1 MQNLLKVKSLV
12 TIAII
17 LAFFGVV
24 QFTISQEIMP
34 PFIALNLILICV
46 YIILSSSLNLING
59 FTGQFSIGH
68 AGFMAVGAYCSAIV
82 TVKLAPEISAYIPLA
97 DPKPVL
103 LLIGILFGALV
114 AGLTGFLIGLPTL
127 RLKGDY
133 LAIATLGFGE
143 IVRIVFL
150 NSTYLGRASG
160 LILPQIASWPWFFF
174 IMVISVLL
182 IKNFVNST
190 HGRACISIR
199 ENEIAA
205 EAMGVNTT
213 RYKVMA
219 FSIGAFFAGVAGALY
234 ANYMF
239 IIQPNT
245 FGFLKSFDIL
255 VMVVLGGMGSITGSI
270 VGAVVMTGLYAGLAE
285 FPEWRMVIA
294 AVLLVA
300 MMLFR
305 PQGLLG
311 SKEFSFNF
319 LGKKGERDGAA

>member
-1 MQNLLKVKSLV
+1 MRNILTSKNILI
-12 TIAII
+12 TAIL
-17 LAFFGVV
+17 LAFFAAT
-24 QFTISQEIMP
+24 QFAISQAILP
-34 PFIALNLILICV
+34 PFFTLNLMLICI
-46 YIILSSSLNLING
+46 YIILSVSLNLING

-68 AGFMAVGAYCSAIV
+68 AGFMSVGAYFSAII
-82 TVKLAPEISAYIPLA
+82 TVKLAPKIAPLIPLA

-103 LLIGILFGALV
+103 LLIGLILGAII

-150 NSTYLGRASG
+150 NSDYLGRASG
-160 LILPQIASWPWFFF
+160 LIVPKSASWPWFFF
-174 IMVISVLL
+174 IMVISVII
-182 IKNFVNST
+182 IKNFVTST

-205 EAMGVNTT
+205 EAMGINTT

-219 FSIGAFFAGVAGALY
+219 FSIGALFAGLAGGLY

-239 IIQPNT
+239 IIQPMT

-270 VGAVVMTGLYAGLAE
+270 VGAIMMTFISAALADY
-285 FPEWRMVIA
+285 PQWRLVIT
-294 AVLLVA
+294 AVLLVV

-311 SKEFSFNF
+311 NKELSLNF
-319 LGKKGERDGAA
+319 LGKKGGRNGAA